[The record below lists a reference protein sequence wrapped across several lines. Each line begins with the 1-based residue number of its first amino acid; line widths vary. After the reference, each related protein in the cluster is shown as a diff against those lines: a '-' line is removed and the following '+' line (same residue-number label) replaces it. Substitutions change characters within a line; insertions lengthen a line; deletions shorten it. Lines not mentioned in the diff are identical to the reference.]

1 MKTILT
7 LLFLSD
13 FSLLVSS
20 VTSQKK
26 KMVEICVSED
36 FMSNAFNVYNM
47 EALKHFF
54 TINI

>member
-20 VTSQKK
+20 VTSQ